1 MEFRKGRLIAY
12 SLGDFAGFHNFTTE
26 GELGVSAILRVKL
39 DQDGRFLRGKLVSV
53 RLVGAG
59 QPVLDPSGAGASL
72 VATLSRED
80 LGPTA
85 ARIAADGTISPR

>member
-1 MEFRKGRLIAY
+1 
-12 SLGDFAGFHNFTTE
+12 
-26 GELGVSAILRVKL
+26 
-39 DQDGRFLRGKLVSV
+39 V